1 MVLAIAFTAAL
12 GAAWI
17 AKKIVSGPREVETV
31 EKTVGATDVL
41 VAATAINLG
50 NSVRGDDLKWQQWP
64 VEGVTPGLI
73 TRSARPDAPTEL
85 SGAVARAP
93 FIAGEPIK
101 EQKLIK
107 ISEGGVM
114 AAILPSGMRA
124 ISTPIRE
131 ETAAG
136 GFILPNDRVDVILSH
151 KMRVGTKEEPVSEAV
166 LRNVRVLAIG
176 QEIENKDGEK
186 VATGKTAT
194 LELTPRQA
202 EVLALAQSMGEI
214 SLSLRSLADAAPGQS
229 EAIAKIGD
237 AYSNS
242 VKFLKYGVPSRA
254 FGVNSKR
261 KANDASL
268 SFHAGLAL
276 VAPGPASSRPCPRW
290 RTSSI
295 APICASARLEMGR
308 GVRSR
313 SA

>member
-1 MVLAIAFTAAL
+1 MKRARVVVLGIALTAAL

-31 EKTVGATDVL
+31 ERTVGSTDVL

-50 NSVRGDDLKWQQWP
+50 DSVRAEDLKWQQWP

-73 TRSARPDAPTEL
+73 TRSAEPDAPTQL
-85 SGAVARAP
+85 SGSVARAP

-101 EQKLIK
+101 DQKLIK

-114 AAILPSGMRA
+114 AAILPAGMRA

-131 ETAAG
+131 ETSAG

-151 KMRVGTKEEPVSEAV
+151 KIKVGSKEEPVSEAI

-202 EVLALAQSMGEI
+202 ELLALAQSMGEI
-214 SLSLRSLADAAPGQS
+214 SLSLRSLADATPGQA
-229 EAIAKIGD
+229 EPTAKIGD
-237 AYSNS
+237 ANASS
-242 VKFLKYGVPSRA
+242 VRFLKYGVPSRA
-254 FGVNSKR
+254 FGVN
-261 KANDASL
+261 
-268 SFHAGLAL
+268 
-276 VAPGPASSRPCPRW
+276 
-290 RTSSI
+290 
-295 APICASARLEMGR
+295 
-308 GVRSR
+308 
-313 SA
+313 

>member
-1 MVLAIAFTAAL
+1 MRRARVMGLAIAFTAAL
-12 GAAWI
+12 GAAWV

-50 NSVRGDDLKWQQWP
+50 DSVRADNLKWQQWP

-73 TRSARPDAPTEL
+73 TRNAQPDAPAEL
-85 SGAVARAP
+85 SGAVARAS

-114 AAILPSGMRA
+114 AAILPAGMRA

-151 KMRVGTKEEPVSEAV
+151 KMRVGSKEEPVSEAV

-214 SLSLRSLADAAPGQS
+214 SLSLRSLADATPGQS
-229 EAIAKIGD
+229 ETTAKIGD
-237 AYSNS
+237 AYGNS

-254 FGVNSKR
+254 FGIN
-261 KANDASL
+261 
-268 SFHAGLAL
+268 
-276 VAPGPASSRPCPRW
+276 
-290 RTSSI
+290 
-295 APICASARLEMGR
+295 
-308 GVRSR
+308 
-313 SA
+313 

>member
-1 MVLAIAFTAAL
+1 MRKARVVVLAIAFTAAV
-12 GAAWI
+12 GAAWV
-17 AKKIVSGPREVETV
+17 AKKIVSGPREVEMV

-41 VAATAINLG
+41 VAATGIDLG
-50 NSVRGDDLKWQQWP
+50 DSVRGGDLKWQQWP

-73 TRSARPDAPTEL
+73 TREARPNAPTEL

-151 KMRVGTKEEPVSEAV
+151 KMRVGSKEEPVSEAV

-194 LELTPRQA
+194 LELAPRQA

-229 EAIAKIGD
+229 EATAKIGD
-237 AYSNS
+237 AYTNS

-254 FGVNSKR
+254 FGVN
-261 KANDASL
+261 
-268 SFHAGLAL
+268 
-276 VAPGPASSRPCPRW
+276 
-290 RTSSI
+290 
-295 APICASARLEMGR
+295 
-308 GVRSR
+308 
-313 SA
+313 

>member
-1 MVLAIAFTAAL
+1 
-12 GAAWI
+12 
-17 AKKIVSGPREVETV
+17 VETV

-50 NSVRGDDLKWQQWP
+50 DSVRGDDLKWQQWP

-73 TRSARPDAPTEL
+73 TRNARPDAPTEL

-93 FIAGEPIK
+93 FIVGEPIK

-151 KMRVGTKEEPVSEAV
+151 KMRVGSREEQASEAV

-214 SLSLRSLADAAPGQS
+214 SLSLRSLADTAPGQS
-229 EAIAKIGD
+229 EATAKIGD

-242 VKFLKYGVPSRA
+242 VKFLKYGVPSRT
-254 FGVNSKR
+254 FGVN
-261 KANDASL
+261 
-268 SFHAGLAL
+268 
-276 VAPGPASSRPCPRW
+276 
-290 RTSSI
+290 
-295 APICASARLEMGR
+295 
-308 GVRSR
+308 
-313 SA
+313 

>member
-1 MVLAIAFTAAL
+1 MKRARVIVLAIALTAAL

-17 AKKIVSGPREVETV
+17 AKKIVGRPREVETV
-31 EKTVGATDVL
+31 EKTVGATEVL
-41 VAATAINLG
+41 VASTNINLG
-50 NSVRGDDLKWQQWP
+50 DSVRAQDLKWQQWP
-64 VEGVTPGLI
+64 IEGVTPGLI
-73 TRSARPDAPTEL
+73 TRDADPEAPTKL

-124 ISTPIRE
+124 VSTPIRE

-151 KMRVGTKEEPVSEAV
+151 KIKVGSKDEPVSEAV

-176 QEIENKDGEK
+176 QEIENKDGNK

-194 LELTPRQA
+194 LELAPRQA
-202 EVLALAQSMGEI
+202 ETLTLAQSMGEI
-214 SLSLRSLADAAPGQS
+214 SLSLRSLADTAPGQS
-229 EAIAKIGD
+229 ETAAKIGD
-237 AYSNS
+237 PYGNT

-254 FGVNSKR
+254 FGIN
-261 KANDASL
+261 
-268 SFHAGLAL
+268 
-276 VAPGPASSRPCPRW
+276 
-290 RTSSI
+290 
-295 APICASARLEMGR
+295 
-308 GVRSR
+308 
-313 SA
+313 

>member
-1 MVLAIAFTAAL
+1 MKRARVIVLGIAFSAAL

-17 AKKIVSGPREVETV
+17 AKSIVGAPPKVETV

-41 VAATAINLG
+41 VAASNINLG
-50 NSVRGDDLKWQQWP
+50 DSVKAQDLKWQQWP

-73 TRSARPDAPTEL
+73 TRGAQPDAPTQL
-85 SGAVARAP
+85 AGAIARAP

-107 ISEGGVM
+107 ASEGGVM

-151 KMRVGTKEEPVSEAV
+151 KMKVGSKETPVSEAI

-194 LELTPRQA
+194 LELTPEQT
-202 EVLALAQSMGEI
+202 EILTLAQSMGDI
-214 SLSLRSLADAAPGQS
+214 SLSLRSLADSTPGQS
-229 EAIAKIGD
+229 EVTAKLG
-237 AYSNS
+237 AERNSNS
-242 VKFLKYGVPSRA
+242 VKILKYGVPSRVL
-254 FGVNSKR
+254 GIN
-261 KANDASL
+261 
-268 SFHAGLAL
+268 
-276 VAPGPASSRPCPRW
+276 
-290 RTSSI
+290 
-295 APICASARLEMGR
+295 
-308 GVRSR
+308 
-313 SA
+313 

>member
-1 MVLAIAFTAAL
+1 MKKARIVVLAIASTAAL
-12 GAAWI
+12 GAAWV
-17 AKKIVSGPREVETV
+17 ANKIVSGSREVKTV

-41 VAATAINLG
+41 VAATDIGLG
-50 NSVRGDDLKWQQWP
+50 DAVSVSNLKWQQWP
-64 VEGVTPGLI
+64 SEGITPGLI
-73 TRSARPDAPTEL
+73 TRNAQPNAPNEF

-101 EQKLIK
+101 DQKLIK

-114 AAILPSGMRA
+114 AAILPAGMRA

-151 KMRVGTKEEPVSEAV
+151 KMRVGSKQEPVSEAV

-176 QEIENKDGEK
+176 QVIENKDGEK

-194 LELTPRQA
+194 IELTPQQA

-214 SLSLRSLADAAPGQS
+214 SLSLRSLADTRAGLAEPT
-229 EAIAKIGD
+229 AKIGD
-237 AYSNS
+237 GNNSS

-254 FGVNSKR
+254 FGV
-261 KANDASL
+261 D
-268 SFHAGLAL
+268 
-276 VAPGPASSRPCPRW
+276 
-290 RTSSI
+290 
-295 APICASARLEMGR
+295 
-308 GVRSR
+308 
-313 SA
+313 

>member
-1 MVLAIAFTAAL
+1 MRRARALVLAIAFTAAV
-12 GAAWI
+12 GAAWV

-31 EKTVGATDVL
+31 ERTVGATDVL
-41 VAATAINLG
+41 VAATDINLG
-50 NSVRGDDLKWQQWP
+50 DSVRADNLKWQQWP
-64 VEGVTPGLI
+64 IEGVTPGLI
-73 TRSARPDAPTEL
+73 TRNGQPEAPTEL
-85 SGAVARAP
+85 TGAVARAP

-131 ETAAG
+131 ETSAG

-151 KMRVGTKEEPVSEAV
+151 KMRVGSKEEPVSEAV

-229 EAIAKIGD
+229 EAAGKIGD
-237 AYSNS
+237 AYGNS

-254 FGVNSKR
+254 FGVN
-261 KANDASL
+261 
-268 SFHAGLAL
+268 
-276 VAPGPASSRPCPRW
+276 
-290 RTSSI
+290 
-295 APICASARLEMGR
+295 
-308 GVRSR
+308 
-313 SA
+313 

>member
-1 MVLAIAFTAAL
+1 VLTIALTAAL
-12 GAAWI
+12 GAAWV
-17 AKKIVSGPREVETV
+17 AKKIMGAPPQVETV

-41 VAATAINLG
+41 VAATNINLG
-50 NSVRGDDLKWQQWP
+50 DSVRTQDLKWQQWP
-64 VEGVTPGLI
+64 VEGVTSGLI
-73 TRSARPDAPTEL
+73 TRNAQPDAPTQL

-107 ISEGGVM
+107 VSEGGVM

-151 KMRVGTKEEPVSEAV
+151 KMKVGSKDTPVSEAV

-176 QEIENKDGEK
+176 QQIESKGDEK

-214 SLSLRSLADAAPGQS
+214 SLSLRSLADVAPRQT
-229 EAIAKIGD
+229 ETTAKIGD
-237 AYSNS
+237 AYGNS
-242 VKFLKYGVPSRA
+242 VKILKYGVPSRT
-254 FGVNSKR
+254 FG
-261 KANDASL
+261 
-268 SFHAGLAL
+268 
-276 VAPGPASSRPCPRW
+276 
-290 RTSSI
+290 I
-295 APICASARLEMGR
+295 Y
-308 GVRSR
+308 
-313 SA
+313 

>member
-1 MVLAIAFTAAL
+1 MKRARVMVLGIALTAAL

-17 AKKIVSGPREVETV
+17 AKKIVCGPREVETV

-41 VAATAINLG
+41 VAAVAINLG
-50 NSVRGDDLKWQQWP
+50 DSVRAEDLKWQQWP

-73 TRSARPDAPTEL
+73 TRSAEPDAPAQL
-85 SGAVARAP
+85 SGSVARAP

-101 EQKLIK
+101 DQKLIK

-131 ETAAG
+131 ETSAG

-151 KMRVGTKEEPVSEAV
+151 KIRVGSKDEPVSEAV
-166 LRNVRVLAIG
+166 LRNIRVLAIG

-202 EVLALAQSMGEI
+202 ELLALAQSMGEI
-214 SLSLRSLADAAPGQS
+214 SLSLRSLADATPGQA
-229 EAIAKIGD
+229 EPTAKIGD
-237 AYSNS
+237 ANASS

-254 FGVNSKR
+254 FGIN
-261 KANDASL
+261 
-268 SFHAGLAL
+268 
-276 VAPGPASSRPCPRW
+276 
-290 RTSSI
+290 
-295 APICASARLEMGR
+295 
-308 GVRSR
+308 
-313 SA
+313 